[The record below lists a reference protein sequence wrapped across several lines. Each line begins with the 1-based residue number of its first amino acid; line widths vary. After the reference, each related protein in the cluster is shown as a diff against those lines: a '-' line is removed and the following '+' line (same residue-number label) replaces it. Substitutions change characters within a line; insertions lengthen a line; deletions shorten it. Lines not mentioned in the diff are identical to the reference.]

1 MHRSGMSGINPIKIQ
16 GDEMNH
22 KIGLRVDIKIGIAL
36 LLGANF
42 SMPAKATEVF
52 RCGSQF
58 SDLPC
63 SNTAS
68 ATQVDDTRSRAQQRQ
83 SQEATQHHQ
92 VAAQH
97 LQGQRQRD
105 EGLARDAQRLAHVAP
120 PPPPVQAKAP
130 APVLRPRKHHGP
142 NTPHFT
148 ARSADAASQSSKKK

>member
-1 MHRSGMSGINPIKIQ
+1 MSGINPIKIQ

-22 KIGLRVDIKIGIAL
+22 KIGLRVDIKIGLKIGIAL

-42 SMPAKATEVF
+42 LMLAKATEVF

-68 ATQVDDTRSRAQQRQ
+68 ATQVDDARSRAQQRQ

-97 LQGQRQRD
+97 LQGQRLSD
-105 EGLARDAQRLAHVAP
+105 EARARDTQRLASVAP
-120 PPPPVQAKAP
+120 PPPKPQAKPVP
-130 APVLRPRKHHGP
+130 AWTPRRRHGP
-142 NTPHFT
+142 PSPYFT
-148 ARSADAASQSSKKK
+148 ARDADAATQSSKKK